1 MLDIAEVGDYRELLR
16 QYYVQRKLE
25 FPLYSYR
32 MMGQKLDLETSQV
45 FRILNKELHLPTRCI
60 PFAKE
65 MLGLSGRSGEL
76 FEILVAAGK
85 TRQKSRKDK
94 LYGMAMSLRD
104 VELRELESDE
114 LQFLGKWWI
123 PVVRSAI
130 ELNGGDA
137 NPSRLQKQIMPAL
150 SREQIAEAVRV
161 LKDLGFLTP
170 LASGRF
176 GMAKLHFSAAGK
188 PKAQAIRNYQ
198 NQLLDLAQNALVNI
212 DPNERNISS
221 LMVSVD
227 DECYRDLQ
235 EMTRE
240 YRRQIQKRVEEV
252 GKANRVFQIVVSLF
266 PVTDKVEAS

>member
-16 QYYVQRKLE
+16 QFYVQRKLE
-25 FPLYSYR
+25 LPLYSYK
-32 MMGQKLDLETSQV
+32 MMGLKLDLDTSQV
-45 FRILNKELHLPTRCI
+45 FRILNKDLHLPTRCI
-60 PFAKE
+60 PFVKE
-65 MLGLSGRSGEL
+65 MLGLTGRSGEL

-94 LYGMAMSLRD
+94 LYEMAMLLRD
-104 VELRELESDE
+104 VELRALDCNE

-137 NPSRLQKQIMPAL
+137 NPARLMKQIVPAL
-150 SREQIAEAVRV
+150 SKEQIAEAVRV
-161 LKDLGFLTP
+161 LKELGFLTP

-198 NQLLDLAQNALVNI
+198 NQLLALAQNALVEI
-212 DPNERNISS
+212 DPSERNISS

-227 DECYRDLQ
+227 DECFKDLQ
-235 EMTRE
+235 EMSRE
-240 YRRQIQKRVEEV
+240 FRRQVQKRVDEV

-266 PVTDKVEAS
+266 PVTETVEAK